1 MTNKVHIRTTSPLK
15 YVVHVDCCRLP
26 KQHTS
31 KVCALYIVEENAFT
45 QNCGEHRVQFYI
57 RYSVDCLYWD
67 SSVMSYPV
75 EQEEMILKE
84 SLSFH
89 VGDTL

>member
-1 MTNKVHIRTTSPLK
+1 MLLLR
-15 YVVHVDCCRLP
+15 
-26 KQHTS
+26 
-31 KVCALYIVEENAFT
+31 IVKSIEYSFISDIQWIAFI
-45 QNCGEHRVQFYI
+45 GIF
-57 RYSVDCLYWD
+57 
-67 SSVMSYPV
+67 SVMSYPV

>member
-1 MTNKVHIRTTSPLK
+1 MLLLR
-15 YVVHVDCCRLP
+15 
-26 KQHTS
+26 
-31 KVCALYIVEENAFT
+31 IVESIEYSFISDIQWIAFI
-45 QNCGEHRVQFYI
+45 GI
-57 RYSVDCLYWD
+57 

-89 VGDTL
+89 VGDTLWTEGYSLFWGKQNKSKSVTNYGLIPLVL